1 MADTTL
7 TNNSAR
13 ILWIQGASALLK
25 FDPLSTV
32 AIPAADLDRVNAT
45 LAGPFKWYVDI
56 GEITLTVPEPPP
68 PEGGALRAPT
78 PKTVSKA

>member
-13 ILWIQGASALLK
+13 ILWIQGASGLIK

-32 AIPAADLDRVNAT
+32 IIPAADIDRVNAT

-56 GEITLTVPEPPP
+56 GEIVVTVPEPPP
-68 PEGGALRAPT
+68 PEGGALKT
-78 PKTVSKA
+78 PKLPSKA